1 MFLFNNQIDHLT
13 EHIGCETENLVL
25 KTETIERERK
35 FLFWKLPHKKVILI
49 DKLVNSNGKVI
60 LKRKSVFLVSMDSSE
75 DKIFRRIKIVDREI
89 QVFRHSRDYQNQFI
103 ELYDF
108 CGKYKG
114 RRIWK
119 DGDFYKTK

>member
-1 MFLFNNQIDHLT
+1 M
-13 EHIGCETENLVL
+13 L

-49 DKLVNSNGKVI
+49 DKVVNSNGKVI